1 MDTKQHHGIKV
12 GDLVKFKHH
21 IFDGL
26 MPIHLVTEVC
36 VLDIYGVV
44 RDDEVVNIRL
54 HGNSGITHR
63 ANNFV
68 VVRRA

>member
-1 MDTKQHHGIKV
+1 VRIKV

-21 IFDGL
+21 MFDGL
-26 MPIHLVTEVC
+26 MPVHLVCEVF
-36 VLDIYGVV
+36 V
-44 RDDEVVNIRL
+44 RDTYDGSVNIRL

-68 VVRRA
+68 VISRGKKS